1 MIMLLIKYGLR
12 SGDVVNLK
20 FEDIDWENKI
30 IRISQNKTKRDIKIL
45 LLPEVG
51 NAIIGC
57 LFFCVYHYK
66 LSMSNIFDRHKSSY
80 MTR

>member
-57 LFFCVYHYK
+57 LVFVFITINYLCQIYLIDIKVV
-66 LSMSNIFDRHKSSY
+66 I
-80 MTR
+80 

>member
-30 IRISQNKTKRDIKIL
+30 IRISQNKTKKRYKNTTSTRSGQRYNRL
-45 LLPEVG
+45 S
-51 NAIIGC
+51 
-57 LFFCVYHYK
+57 FFCVYHYK

>member
-30 IRISQNKTKRDIKIL
+30 ISQNKTKRDIKLL

-57 LFFCVYHYK
+57 LFLC
-66 LSMSNIFDRHKSSY
+66 LSL
-80 MTR
+80 

>member
-30 IRISQNKTKRDIKIL
+30 IRISQNKTKRDIKL
-45 LLPEVG
+45 LLLLEVG

-57 LFFCVYHYK
+57 LFLC
-66 LSMSNIFDRHKSSY
+66 LSL
-80 MTR
+80 

>member
-1 MIMLLIKYGLR
+1 MIMLSVKYGLR

-57 LFFCVYHYK
+57 LFFVFITINYLCQIYLIDIKVV
-66 LSMSNIFDRHKSSY
+66 I
-80 MTR
+80 

>member
-30 IRISQNKTKRDIKIL
+30 IRISQNKTKRDIKL
-45 LLPEVG
+45 LLLLEVG

-57 LFFCVYHYK
+57 LFCVYHYK

>member
-51 NAIIGC
+51 NAIISC
-57 LFFCVYHYK
+57 LFFVFITINYLCQIYLIDIKVV
-66 LSMSNIFDRHKSSY
+66 I
-80 MTR
+80 

>member
-51 NAIIGC
+51 NAIIGNGI
-57 LFFCVYHYK
+57 K
-66 LSMSNIFDRHKSSY
+66 LNKTNTIR
-80 MTR
+80 

>member
-30 IRISQNKTKRDIKIL
+30 IRISQNKTKKRYKITTSTRSGQRYNRLSFFVFITINYLCQIYLIDIKVVI
-45 LLPEVG
+45 
-51 NAIIGC
+51 
-57 LFFCVYHYK
+57 
-66 LSMSNIFDRHKSSY
+66 
-80 MTR
+80 